1 MAHVLRSATAC
12 EARRGENGDA
22 SHTRAGRA
30 AATLQ
35 ASSTSSHVADSF
47 TLSDSE
53 RQEEGTPNRRY
64 LNSLVVE
71 AVAWRYAEPDDQCP
85 ATHKAQPP
93 SDVRFWNPAPLRTV
107 LAFAG
112 LMAEREDRCLDAV
125 LQAEFGKDA
134 ADVRLDGLFADRQ
147 VPGDLPVALA
157 AGDQLEHFAF
167 AW

>member
-85 ATHKAQPP
+85 ATHMAQPP
-93 SDVRFWNPAPLRTV
+93 SDVRICPVRIPESPH
-107 LAFAG
+107 G
-112 LMAEREDRCLDAV
+112 YGRCW
-125 LQAEFGKDA
+125 
-134 ADVRLDGLFADRQ
+134 RLS
-147 VPGDLPVALA
+147 
-157 AGDQLEHFAF
+157 